1 MFEFF
6 SSGKNKMLLK
16 AGVILLIFFILLLL
30 PGRRNSI
37 DYSFEQLYSLS
48 AGQPKPDTNIVIIH
62 ITAEDIERIGPWP
75 VKRSY
80 YALLINSLSKYGVK
94 KIGLEIFLSSRLVT
108 QAIYDNLL
116 TREIE
121 RAGNVVLSSVSGR
134 IEKENRFFVTD
145 SMSFPTPKLI
155 NDNAQTGH
163 INFIDE
169 EGIIIPIKIY
179 GLGNIEKAFSH
190 VLAGN
195 ENISLPD
202 TSEITI
208 NLFNSWKNFKTYSL
222 LEYFDLV
229 QNADSSLYQLK
240 DKIVLI
246 GASDPQIAPIFKSY
260 FEDDIP
266 GVALHAFALD
276 NILNYRSF
284 NTSTLLPS
292 KIIFILFVVFIMFIQ
307 HKMKW
312 GSVFF
317 YFIIF
322 TLFVFVTFVMF
333 KFFHTQLSY
342 SSFIL
347 PLAVLI
353 VTDFIIS
360 FADKK
365 NQLKISMDEGLALRN
380 TLIKKENEL
389 KLLENE
395 LNMKQGDN
403 QPLIDKVRALKDQIE
418 KLRKDED
425 DSEPAIINASAEIK
439 RFEGIVYKS
448 KMMDSI
454 VDLIKKVAPEDATI
468 LILGESGTG
477 KELAARAIHLNSRRK
492 NENFITVNCGAIS
505 ETLLESELFGHV
517 KGAFTGASAD
527 KIGRFQAADK
537 GTIFLDE
544 IAETSENFQVKLLR
558 VIQSG
563 DFEKVGSSKT
573 EHVDVRIVAATNKD
587 LEAHVKEK
595 KFREDLYYRLNIIKI
610 ELPPLRERMED
621 IEALAHHFISKENNN
636 LIISNAALEALQNY
650 EWKGNIRELE
660 SVIKRAAIF
669 AKTSGRKL
677 IQLIDLPQDVVKESK
692 YSFDDL
698 VMESLRNKKFSHS
711 SIIETAKELGNVN
724 RTLVSENFRG
734 RVFKT
739 LVENNFY
746 EAESIIKISG
756 TDDESVNEKV
766 RLKMQTFTNN
776 IQNDIH
782 KTGTKNF
789 DEIKTR
795 FASKYKNLPQK
806 FHFYLDEVIRH
817 YLSKM

>member
-1 MFEFF
+1 LEF
-6 SSGKNKMLLK
+6 
-16 AGVILLIFFILLLL
+16 
-30 PGRRNSI
+30 RRVL
-37 DYSFEQLYSLS
+37 F
-48 AGQPKPDTNIVIIH
+48 
-62 ITAEDIERIGPWP
+62 
-75 VKRSY
+75 RS
-80 YALLINSLSKYGVK
+80 
-94 KIGLEIFLSSRLVT
+94 
-108 QAIYDNLL
+108 
-116 TREIE
+116 
-121 RAGNVVLSSVSGR
+121 
-134 IEKENRFFVTD
+134 
-145 SMSFPTPKLI
+145 
-155 NDNAQTGH
+155 
-163 INFIDE
+163 
-169 EGIIIPIKIY
+169 
-179 GLGNIEKAFSH
+179 
-190 VLAGN
+190 
-195 ENISLPD
+195 
-202 TSEITI
+202 
-208 NLFNSWKNFKTYSL
+208 
-222 LEYFDLV
+222 
-229 QNADSSLYQLK
+229 
-240 DKIVLI
+240 KIVLI

-573 EHVDVRIVAATNKD
+573 EHVDVRI
-587 LEAHVKEK
+587 
-595 KFREDLYYRLNIIKI
+595 
-610 ELPPLRERMED
+610 
-621 IEALAHHFISKENNN
+621 
-636 LIISNAALEALQNY
+636 
-650 EWKGNIRELE
+650 
-660 SVIKRAAIF
+660 
-669 AKTSGRKL
+669 
-677 IQLIDLPQDVVKESK
+677 
-692 YSFDDL
+692 
-698 VMESLRNKKFSHS
+698 
-711 SIIETAKELGNVN
+711 
-724 RTLVSENFRG
+724 
-734 RVFKT
+734 
-739 LVENNFY
+739 
-746 EAESIIKISG
+746 
-756 TDDESVNEKV
+756 
-766 RLKMQTFTNN
+766 
-776 IQNDIH
+776 
-782 KTGTKNF
+782 
-789 DEIKTR
+789 
-795 FASKYKNLPQK
+795 
-806 FHFYLDEVIRH
+806 
-817 YLSKM
+817 

>member
-163 INFIDE
+163 INVIDV
-169 EGIIIPIKIY
+169 EGIIIPIKNY

-208 NLFNSWKNFKTYSL
+208 YLFNSWKNFKTYSL

-403 QPLIDKVRALKDQIE
+403 QPLIDKVRALK
-418 KLRKDED
+418 
-425 DSEPAIINASAEIK
+425 
-439 RFEGIVYKS
+439 
-448 KMMDSI
+448 
-454 VDLIKKVAPEDATI
+454 
-468 LILGESGTG
+468 
-477 KELAARAIHLNSRRK
+477 
-492 NENFITVNCGAIS
+492 
-505 ETLLESELFGHV
+505 
-517 KGAFTGASAD
+517 
-527 KIGRFQAADK
+527 
-537 GTIFLDE
+537 
-544 IAETSENFQVKLLR
+544 
-558 VIQSG
+558 
-563 DFEKVGSSKT
+563 
-573 EHVDVRIVAATNKD
+573 
-587 LEAHVKEK
+587 
-595 KFREDLYYRLNIIKI
+595 
-610 ELPPLRERMED
+610 
-621 IEALAHHFISKENNN
+621 
-636 LIISNAALEALQNY
+636 
-650 EWKGNIRELE
+650 
-660 SVIKRAAIF
+660 
-669 AKTSGRKL
+669 
-677 IQLIDLPQDVVKESK
+677 
-692 YSFDDL
+692 
-698 VMESLRNKKFSHS
+698 
-711 SIIETAKELGNVN
+711 
-724 RTLVSENFRG
+724 
-734 RVFKT
+734 
-739 LVENNFY
+739 
-746 EAESIIKISG
+746 
-756 TDDESVNEKV
+756 
-766 RLKMQTFTNN
+766 
-776 IQNDIH
+776 
-782 KTGTKNF
+782 
-789 DEIKTR
+789 
-795 FASKYKNLPQK
+795 
-806 FHFYLDEVIRH
+806 
-817 YLSKM
+817 